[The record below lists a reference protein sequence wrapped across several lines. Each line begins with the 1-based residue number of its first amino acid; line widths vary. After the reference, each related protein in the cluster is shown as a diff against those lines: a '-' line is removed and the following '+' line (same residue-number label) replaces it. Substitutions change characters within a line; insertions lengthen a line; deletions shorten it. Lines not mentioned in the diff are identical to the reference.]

1 MIDKDFL
8 LTTETAKWLYHDVA
22 KDMPIIDYHNHLDP
36 KEIYENE
43 NYASITDVWLG
54 GDHYKWRA
62 MRAAGIEEEKI
73 TGNAEQKE
81 KFDAF
86 AETLPQ
92 LFGNQLLHWTQ
103 LELKHFFGIEE
114 FLSPK
119 TADDIYDRTN
129 RMLSADALK
138 PRSIL
143 KNLNVEFLGTT
154 DDPADDLKYHRLLAE
169 DETFNVKVSPSFRPD
184 KALAI
189 DADDYGEWLGKL
201 ESSAGMK
208 VDGYRKFLEALDARL
223 EHFDAHGCRA
233 SDHGINEMFYEET
246 SFDEAAEIFDKVLGG
261 GSVSAGEVAQFKTY
275 TLVHLAKRYH
285 AYGWA
290 MQLHIGPLRNNNSRM
305 FERTGADSGFDSIN
319 DGLVAKPLSRFF
331 DAVDKTDE
339 LPKTVL
345 YTLNPRDNIIM
356 ATMAGNFQSG
366 GVPGKVQFGTAW
378 WFNDNYEGM
387 MAQMKEL
394 ANAGAFKTFIGML
407 TDSRS
412 MLSFV
417 RHEYFRRILCELLG
431 QWAEQGM
438 IPRDENLLKEY
449 VEDICYLNAKNYFG
463 LEG

>member
-1 MIDKDFL
+1 
-8 LTTETAKWLYHDVA
+8 
-22 KDMPIIDYHNHLDP
+22 
-36 KEIYENE
+36 
-43 NYASITDVWLG
+43 
-54 GDHYKWRA
+54 
-62 MRAAGIEEEKI
+62 
-73 TGNAEQKE
+73 
-81 KFDAF
+81 
-86 AETLPQ
+86 
-92 LFGNQLLHWTQ
+92 
-103 LELKHFFGIEE
+103 
-114 FLSPK
+114 
-119 TADDIYDRTN
+119 
-129 RMLSADALK
+129 
-138 PRSIL
+138 
-143 KNLNVEFLGTT
+143 
-154 DDPADDLKYHRLLAE
+154 DPADDLKYHRLLAE

-339 LPKTVL
+339 L
-345 YTLNPRDNIIM
+345 
-356 ATMAGNFQSG
+356 
-366 GVPGKVQFGTAW
+366 
-378 WFNDNYEGM
+378 
-387 MAQMKEL
+387 
-394 ANAGAFKTFIGML
+394 
-407 TDSRS
+407 
-412 MLSFV
+412 
-417 RHEYFRRILCELLG
+417 
-431 QWAEQGM
+431 
-438 IPRDENLLKEY
+438 
-449 VEDICYLNAKNYFG
+449 
-463 LEG
+463 

>member
-1 MIDKDFL
+1 
-8 LTTETAKWLYHDVA
+8 DVA

-129 RMLSADALK
+129 RMLAADALR

-246 SFDEAAEIFDKVLGG
+246 SFDEAAEIF
-261 GSVSAGEVAQFKTY
+261 
-275 TLVHLAKRYH
+275 
-285 AYGWA
+285 
-290 MQLHIGPLRNNNSRM
+290 
-305 FERTGADSGFDSIN
+305 
-319 DGLVAKPLSRFF
+319 
-331 DAVDKTDE
+331 
-339 LPKTVL
+339 
-345 YTLNPRDNIIM
+345 
-356 ATMAGNFQSG
+356 
-366 GVPGKVQFGTAW
+366 
-378 WFNDNYEGM
+378 
-387 MAQMKEL
+387 
-394 ANAGAFKTFIGML
+394 
-407 TDSRS
+407 
-412 MLSFV
+412 
-417 RHEYFRRILCELLG
+417 
-431 QWAEQGM
+431 
-438 IPRDENLLKEY
+438 
-449 VEDICYLNAKNYFG
+449 
-463 LEG
+463 